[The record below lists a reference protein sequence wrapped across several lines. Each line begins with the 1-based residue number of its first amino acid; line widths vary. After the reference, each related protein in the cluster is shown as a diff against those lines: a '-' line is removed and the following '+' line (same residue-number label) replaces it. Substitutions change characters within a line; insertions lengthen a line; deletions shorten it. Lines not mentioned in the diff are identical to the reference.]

1 MIYLGRLLIL
11 SIIIGLIVFINYT
24 YPQFVLDL
32 PTFTKINNSEL
43 VIYNQTNNTCEKCD
57 KYEILNDHIS
67 VKCVG
72 TNNTTCKIYYEI
84 CNMVICPIPETFD
97 SGDYVIY
104 FNKQLVRIP
113 RMYILLFAV
122 CILYLALPFQQIR
135 RNPVN

>member
-11 SIIIGLIVFINYT
+11 SIIISLIVVTNYT
-24 YPQFVLDL
+24 YPQLIPEFR
-32 PTFTKINNSEL
+32 NSEL